1 MEEKKDKLRR
11 PRGHHLRRRRHKCLS
26 LANLILFK
34 GFDGLKTLERAFD
47 FTMASRKFLTW
58 RRTRWRHYG
67 STAHQPRPRFFLLL
81 WPLLFHSP
89 PLFQIIALPPS
100 FASRGTAATAERE
113 RAILI
118 DFCAFTMSC
127 ARRGPHVVVDTF
139 DSISLISSSPF
150 LSHSA
155 IALLFYA
162 SIILMIS
169 CFFLSL
175 FPFLPADTRRRP
187 DMDSRTS
194 RPPWLTTP
202 SSGSSPLA
210 PNPELFECKF
220 DASSH
225 FPCLDCERCKNFQD
239 TEEWKLLVLLASSS
253 VCVF

>member
-1 MEEKKDKLRR
+1 MATLWQHCTSTKA
-11 PRGHHLRRRRHKCLS
+11 PFLS
-26 LANLILFK
+26 SP
-34 GFDGLKTLERAFD
+34 
-47 FTMASRKFLTW
+47 MASSF
-58 RRTRWRHYG
+58 
-67 STAHQPRPRFFLLL
+67 SFSSFIPN
-81 WPLLFHSP
+81 HS
-89 PLFQIIALPPS
+89 APS
-100 FASRGTAATAERE
+100 IFRLQRNSSNSRERE

-253 VCVF
+253 VCVFYSEEEE

>member
-1 MEEKKDKLRR
+1 MATLWQHCTSTKA
-11 PRGHHLRRRRHKCLS
+11 PFLS
-26 LANLILFK
+26 SP
-34 GFDGLKTLERAFD
+34 
-47 FTMASRKFLTW
+47 MASSF
-58 RRTRWRHYG
+58 
-67 STAHQPRPRFFLLL
+67 SFSSFIPN
-81 WPLLFHSP
+81 HS
-89 PLFQIIALPPS
+89 APS
-100 FASRGTAATAERE
+100 IFRLQRNSSNSRERE

-202 SSGSSPLA
+202 SSGSSPSA

-253 VCVF
+253 VCVFYSEEEE

>member
-1 MEEKKDKLRR
+1 MATLWQHCTSAKA
-11 PRGHHLRRRRHKCLS
+11 PFLS
-26 LANLILFK
+26 SP
-34 GFDGLKTLERAFD
+34 
-47 FTMASRKFLTW
+47 MASSF
-58 RRTRWRHYG
+58 
-67 STAHQPRPRFFLLL
+67 SFSSFIPN
-81 WPLLFHSP
+81 HS
-89 PLFQIIALPPS
+89 APS
-100 FASRGTAATAERE
+100 IFRLQRNSSSSNSRERE

-202 SSGSSPLA
+202 SSGSSPSA

-253 VCVF
+253 VCVFYSEEEE